1 MKMKVRNLMVGF
13 SVGLCFI
20 ISACDNGGETP
31 DELQRWYE
39 EVAIID
45 SNLACGRN
53 YSGEGSRKWDQ
64 HDHI

>member
-13 SVGLCFI
+13 FVGLCFI

-45 SNLACGRN
+45 NDLARRN
-53 YSGEGSRKWDQ
+53 HSSEGSRKWDQ